1 MRKTSDI
8 KAVLTDIG
16 GVVLR
21 VHEERTM
28 QALADL
34 AGLAPE
40 EIPPLLV
47 TAPQVVDRVYTGQW
61 SMRDAYEHSREPLRS
76 AVSYAQFTEAW
87 MAMLGEDFPGVREAY
102 EALPESVSLYT
113 LSNTSDLHLE
123 RMRRHWLYELSVGFY
138 ASCEIGMQKP
148 DAEIFHFALGRMGVP
163 PTAVLFF
170 DDNEENVLAAGRLG
184 IRGVLVDHPQT
195 VARTLRERGI
205 IP

>member
-1 MRKTSDI
+1 MGKTSDI

-28 QALADL
+28 QALAEM
-34 AGLAPE
+34 ASLAPE
-40 EIPPLLV
+40 EIPPLVV
-47 TAPQVVDRVYTGQW
+47 TCPQVVDRLYTGQW

-102 EALPESVSLYT
+102 EALGEGVSLYT
-113 LSNTSDLHLE
+113 LSNVNDLHLE
-123 RMRRHWLYELSVGFY
+123 RMRRHWLYELSAGFY

-148 DAEIFHFALGRMGVP
+148 DAEIFHFALERMGLRAA
-163 PTAVLFF
+163 AVLFF

-184 IRGVLVDHPQT
+184 IRAVLVNHRQT
-195 VARTLRERGI
+195 VARTLREHGI